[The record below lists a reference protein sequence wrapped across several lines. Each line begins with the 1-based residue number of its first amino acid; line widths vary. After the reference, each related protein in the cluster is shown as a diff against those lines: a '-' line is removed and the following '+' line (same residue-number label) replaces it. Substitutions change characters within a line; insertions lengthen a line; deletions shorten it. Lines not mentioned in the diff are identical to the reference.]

1 LLWILQNAVDN
12 AVDIV
17 IFWDVMDIVAD
28 IAKTVDIVVD
38 IG

>member
-1 LLWILQNAVDN
+1 LQNAVDN

-17 IFWDVMDIVAD
+17 IFWDVMDIVVD
-28 IAKTVDIVVD
+28 IAQTVDIVVD